1 MSTLIS
7 GPLPCK
13 WVRFLVRSGRGLIL
27 EFWLGWFSHS
37 SLSHRPQYH
46 KLHLSTRNP
55 TATFK
60 KTSKSGFKPTNTAIC
75 TEFLLCSAD
84 VSFAGSFIALVIND
98 WLTNPSGWSS
108 ILYSKSG
115 RIGSAKDKSH
125 YILYFVIC
133 KLCERFV
140 PWSSNVQNCHVDQC
154 NIFGSSLIDY
164 LLLALWLL
172 TMILVS
178 HHHWTE
184 SLGKKWIIYKAFAS
198 WVFFWYSSS
207 FWVHRLEQ
215 QWSNSRLLC
224 WNSDPDPK
232 VPSPLVKISQNIMF
246 GGRIGI
252 CFINTLHNS
261 LLLPIT
267 DSIIESTANARNT
280 MNIVRYGCDFASNRL
295 SVSSSLLLVS
305 GSL

>member
-7 GPLPCK
+7 GPLQCK

-154 NIFGSSLIDY
+154 NIFGSSSIDY
-164 LLLALWLL
+164 LLLALCLL
-172 TMILVS
+172 TMILVLVS

-198 WVFFWYSSS
+198 LVFILVFFFILSTSVGATMKQFQAALLK
-207 FWVHRLEQ
+207 FWSQSQGPVALG
-215 QWSNSRLLC
+215 
-224 WNSDPDPK
+224 
-232 VPSPLVKISQNIMF
+232 QNIPKYHVWWPDRNM
-246 GGRIGI
+246 
-252 CFINTLHNS
+252 LH
-261 LLLPIT
+261 
-267 DSIIESTANARNT
+267 
-280 MNIVRYGCDFASNRL
+280 
-295 SVSSSLLLVS
+295 
-305 GSL
+305 